1 MAWGSA
7 ACSVAAAAAA
17 QRVARNV
24 VCNQLAFSARCRSW
38 AGGAR
43 AGHTC
48 SPVPCLVLRTFQRLC
63 LPRPG
68 PVLRAAG
75 AGDAGVW
82 PAGCAGQRG
91 AANQPAL
98 PAAGIQQ
105 HGAGGCA
112 GAGRLQRL
120 PTPSVAAVRAVH
132 TAGPPPR
139 WAGLQPRCYHSPWR
153 RPPWAQGA
161 LTSCPARG
169 ADASRSTFCRLN
181 LTAACSSRLLAR
193 LQRPCIPDGPYLTG
207 LRVLAM
213 SDASGFQVGGPAWR
227 APAAP
232 AARHPAALR
241 RQHSP

>member
-1 MAWGSA
+1 MAWGLA

-17 QRVARNV
+17 QRVARDV

-112 GAGRLQRL
+112 GPGRLQRL

-132 TAGPPPR
+132 TAGPPP
-139 WAGLQPRCYHSPWR
+139 
-153 RPPWAQGA
+153 
-161 LTSCPARG
+161 PAPLGR
-169 ADASRSTFCRLN
+169 
-181 LTAACSSRLLAR
+181 AAAA
-193 LQRPCIPDGPYLTG
+193 
-207 LRVLAM
+207 VLPVA
-213 SDASGFQVGGPAWR
+213 V
-227 APAAP
+227 AAP
-232 AARHPAALR
+232 AMGIGRPYILPCPWCRRIPRHFLPLEPHRCLLLPPSPACSGPAS
-241 RQHSP
+241 QTGPT